1 MKLQPQTNSEGV
13 IILQSSDYT
22 MVTMGLSLASS
33 GKVPESPE
41 LADENGFQKGLFSP
55 YGPFTIGFLT

>member
-1 MKLQPQTNSEGV
+1 
-13 IILQSSDYT
+13 